1 MTEYNA
7 ILQLQDLK
15 NHCKEFCT
23 DKGSIWNVDIEALD
37 MAIKAL
43 DRQNAD
49 GCTGCTF
56 ANVEEWEMP
65 CVRCKRGCKD
75 YWGAKHGAKS
85 EKTEEESDTQTRQDT
100 F

>member
-1 MTEYNA
+1 MTEHNA

-49 GCTGCTF
+49 GCSGCAF
-56 ANVEEWEMP
+56 VNVEEWEMP

-75 YWGAKHGAKS
+75 YWRAKHGAKS
-85 EKTEEESDTQTRQDT
+85 EKTEEESDTQTR
-100 F
+100 

>member
-15 NHCKEFCT
+15 NHCKEFCA
-23 DKGSIWNVDIEALD
+23 DIEALD

-49 GCTGCTF
+49 GCTGCAF

-75 YWGAKHGAKS
+75 YWRAVIY
-85 EKTEEESDTQTRQDT
+85 D
-100 F
+100 

>member
-23 DKGSIWNVDIEALD
+23 DIEALD

-49 GCTGCTF
+49 GCTGCAF
-56 ANVEEWEMP
+56 VSVEEWEMP

-75 YWGAKHGAKS
+75 YWRAMNY
-85 EKTEEESDTQTRQDT
+85 D
-100 F
+100 

>member
-7 ILQLQDLK
+7 ILQLQNLK
-15 NHCKEFCT
+15 DYCKEFCT
-23 DKGSIWNVDIEALD
+23 DKDSAWNADIEALD

-43 DRQNAD
+43 DRQDAD
-49 GCTGCTF
+49 GCTGCAF

-75 YWGAKHGAKS
+75 YWRAKHGAKS
-85 EKTEEESDTQTRQDT
+85 EKTEEESDTQTR
-100 F
+100 